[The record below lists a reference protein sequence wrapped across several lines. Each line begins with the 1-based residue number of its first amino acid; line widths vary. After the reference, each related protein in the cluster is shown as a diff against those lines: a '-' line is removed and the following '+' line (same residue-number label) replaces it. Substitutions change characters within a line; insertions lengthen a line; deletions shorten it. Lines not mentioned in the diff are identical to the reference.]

1 MHRLSA
7 VSVCVLFLVACG
19 CGVSFADD
27 GRIEFN
33 RDIRPILSDNCFA
46 CHGPDEKTRQAGLR
60 LDIAEHARAKL
71 ASGSTA
77 LVPGKLGESELARR
91 IVAVD
96 PDQQMPP
103 ADSGKRLTTRQIELL
118 KRWIEQGAEYQPH
131 WSFVAPRRPMIPQVG
146 HHTAGATGE
155 GLRSPVRLEDTGG
168 SKLPP
173 VAPEIPSAER
183 RDYRTWPLNPIDNF
197 VFDRLQREGLAPSPP
212 AEKERLV
219 RRVTLD
225 LTGVPPTIGEVDE
238 FLSDAAPDAY
248 EKLVDRLLAS
258 PRYGERMTLDWLDAA
273 RYADTH
279 GFNNDTTRYM
289 WRWRDWTI
297 DAFNSG
303 MPFDQFVT
311 EQLAGDL
318 LPNPTL
324 DQRIATGFNRN
335 HVINSEGGII
345 PEEYRVEYVA
355 DRVHTTATILLGL
368 SMGCARCHDHKFDPL
383 TQREYYQFFAFF
395 NQLNEQGE
403 AGRVG
408 NAEPTIKAPTPEQIV
423 RRAALSQQLASLD
436 DALKQ
441 QITRATET
449 MPEWEPKLRESASS
463 GGAAPVPL
471 LHWTLNETTGSELS
485 EQRDPTRKGQVAGKA
500 EWTTGKLDGALK
512 FDGNTHVE
520 AGDFA
525 SFDRTDKFSYGAWVN
540 VADKEAATVLSRMDD
555 ATAFRGYDLLLVG
568 GKLTA
573 HLVYRW
579 PDEALHVVSKTEVPV
594 GKWTHVFATYD
605 GSSKAEGFKLYI
617 DGKRSDV
624 EITNNLLTAPPKTTK
639 PLRIGRRTNGAP
651 FRGLIDEVRLYDREL
666 TAEEVLAVSESDS
679 QRDLLALAPDKR
691 TAEQTQIIVKAFL
704 SRPAT
709 DVSPDKSSERGGVS
723 PLVPSKRADAQEPG
737 GLRHPAQ
744 KSVIQKDLAWDVERA
759 RTDYQRLVKE
769 RADIDKQRA
778 DLEKAFPSA
787 MVMLEMPS
795 PRKTFVLKRGQYDA
809 PTDEVQ
815 PDVPAS
821 LPPFPKDAPRNR
833 LGLAQWLLSPE
844 HPLTSRVAVN
854 RAWTTF
860 FGTGLVETVEDFGS
874 QGQWP
879 SHLELID
886 WLAVEY
892 GQGERG
898 TRRQG
903 EEDSDRSD
911 SNPLVPSSPAPLAPP
926 PAWDTKHLHRLIVTS
941 ATYRQS
947 SRVTKEL
954 QERDPTN
961 KLLARGPRFR
971 LQAETIRDNALAVAG
986 LLSDHFGG
994 PSVSPYQPANLW
1006 DDVAVGADY
1015 EGTVYKQDKGE
1026 GLYRRSMYT
1035 FWKRTCPPP
1044 GLNTFDAPEREVCT
1058 SRRSRTNTPLQAL
1071 VLMNDPTYLEAAR
1084 KLAERAMIEGGES
1097 PTTRLTFA
1105 FRLAVSRAPSPAEI
1119 AVLLKAHQQR
1129 LAKYQQDPAAAKALL
1144 SHGDSPRNESLNEP
1158 DLAAW
1163 TAVMSLILNL
1173 DEAITKG

>member
-1 MHRLSA
+1 MNCHLVQLVCLSLA
-7 VSVCVLFLVACG
+7 IPVEALLFA
-19 CGVSFADD
+19 ADQP
-27 GRIEFN
+27 IEFN

-60 LDIAEHARAKL
+60 LDVSEHAKAKL
-71 ASGSTA
+71 ASGATA
-77 LVPGKLGESELARR
+77 LVPGKVGESELARR
-91 IVAVD
+91 IATVD
-96 PDQQMPP
+96 PTEQMPP
-103 ADSGKRLTTRQIELL
+103 AESGKKLTARQIELL
-118 KRWIEQGAEYQPH
+118 NRWVEQGAEYQPH
-131 WSFVAPRRPMIPQVG
+131 WSFVAPKRPGIP
-146 HHTAGATGE
+146 
-155 GLRSPVRLEDTGG
+155 PVRWALLPVRSSEAEDRTGK
-168 SKLPP
+168 STHPT
-173 VAPEIPSAER
+173 EHAE
-183 RDYRTWPLNPIDNF
+183 WPRNAIDNF
-197 VFDRLQREGLAPSPP
+197 VLARLEREGLTPSPA
-212 AEKERLV
+212 AEKERLI

-225 LTGVPPTIGEVDE
+225 LTGVSPTIGEVDE
-238 FLSDAAPDAY
+238 FLSDTAPDAY
-248 EKLVDRLLAS
+248 EQLIDRLLTS

-297 DAFNSG
+297 NAFNSG

-355 DRVHTTATILLGL
+355 DRVHTTATILMGL
-368 SMGCARCHDHKFDPL
+368 SLGCARCHDHKFDPL

-408 NAEPTIKAPTPEQIV
+408 NAEPTIKAPTPEQSARV
-423 RRAALSQQLASLD
+423 RDLVKQLASLD

-441 QITRATET
+441 RIARATET
-449 MPEWEPKLRESASS
+449 MPEWEPKLRAAASL
-463 GGAAPVPL
+463 GGAAPAPL
-471 LHWTLNETTGSELS
+471 LRWTLNETTGSELT
-485 EQRDPTRKGQVAGKA
+485 EQRDPTRKGQVVGKA
-500 EWTTGKLDGALK
+500 EWTAGKLDGALK

-520 AGDFA
+520 AGDLA
-525 SFDRTDKFSYGAWVN
+525 NFDRTDKFSYGAWVN
-540 VADKEAATVLSRMDD
+540 VSDKEAATVLSRMDD

-573 HLVYRW
+573 HFVYRW
-579 PDEALHVVSKTEVPV
+579 PDEALHVVSKVEVPV

-624 EITNNLLTAPPKTTK
+624 EITNNLLTASPKTTK

-651 FRGLIDEVRLYDREL
+651 FRGLIDEVRIYDREL
-666 TAEEVLAVSESDS
+666 TAEEVSSVSESDS
-679 QRDLLALAPDKR
+679 LRDLLALAPDKR

-704 SRPAT
+704 ARSAA
-709 DVSPDKSSERGGVS
+709 DVSPDRKSSERGGVS
-723 PLVPSKRADAQEPG
+723 PLVPRERADAQEPG
-737 GLRHPAQ
+737 GLRRPAP
-744 KSVIQKDLAWDVERA
+744 KEEKWDGDQARA
-759 RTDYQRLVKE
+759 DYQRLVKE
-769 RADIDKQRA
+769 RAETDKQRA

-787 MVMLEMPS
+787 MVMLEMPE
-795 PRKTFVLKRGQYDA
+795 PRKTFLLKRGQYDA
-809 PTDEVQ
+809 PSDEVQ

-821 LPPFPKDAPRNR
+821 LPPFPQDAPRNR
-833 LGLAQWLLSPE
+833 LGLAQWLLEPN

-854 RAWTTF
+854 RAWSQF
-860 FGTGLVETVEDFGS
+860 FGAGLVETVEDFGS

-879 SHLELID
+879 SDLELLD
-886 WLAVEY
+886 WLAVEF
-892 GQGERG
+892 
-898 TRRQG
+898 G
-903 EEDSDRSD
+903 EESKAESQET
-911 SNPLVPSSPAPLAPP
+911 SENGATPNSLPLSSTRHSPLATRQ
-926 PAWDTKHLHRLIVTS
+926 WSSKHLHRLIVTS

-986 LLSDHFGG
+986 LLSDRFGG

-1084 KLAERAMIEGGES
+1084 KLAERAMLEGGET
-1097 PTTRLTFA
+1097 PTARLTFA
-1105 FRLAVSRAPSPAEI
+1105 FRLVTSRSPSPAETAI
-1119 AVLLKAHQQR
+1119 LLKAHQHR
-1129 LAKYQQDPAAAKALL
+1129 LTKYQQDPAAAKALL

-1163 TAVMSLILNL
+1163 TAVISLILNL

>member
-1 MHRLSA
+1 M
-7 VSVCVLFLVACG
+7 V
-19 CGVSFADD
+19 FAADQP
-27 GRIEFN
+27 IEFN

-60 LDIAEHARAKL
+60 LDVAEHAKAKL
-71 ASGSTA
+71 ASGGIA

-91 IVAVD
+91 IGTTD
-96 PDQQMPP
+96 PSEQMPP
-103 ADSGKRLTTRQIELL
+103 MDSGKTLTARQIELL

-131 WSFVAPRRPMIPQVG
+131 WSFVAPQRPVI
-146 HHTAGATGE
+146 
-155 GLRSPVRLEDTGG
+155 
-168 SKLPP
+168 PP
-173 VAPEIPSAER
+173 VGRALLPVHSSQTEDRTGKSAHPTER
-183 RDYRTWPLNPIDNF
+183 AEWPLNPIDNF
-197 VFDRLQREGLAPSPP
+197 VLARLVRESLAPSPP
-212 AEKERLV
+212 AEKERLI
-219 RRVTLD
+219 RRATLD
-225 LTGVPPTIGEVDE
+225 LTGVPPTIGDVDE
-238 FLSDAAPDAY
+238 FLADTVPDAY
-248 EKLVDRLLAS
+248 EKVIDRLLAS

-297 DAFNSG
+297 NAFNSG

-355 DRVHTTATILLGL
+355 DRVHTTATILMGL
-368 SMGCARCHDHKFDPL
+368 SLGCARCHDHKFDPL

-408 NAEPTIKAPTPEQIV
+408 NAEPTIKAPTPEQLD
-423 RRAALSQQLASLD
+423 RQTALARQLASLD
-436 DALKQ
+436 DTLKQ
-441 QITRATET
+441 RITRAIET
-449 MPEWEPKLRESASS
+449 MPEWEPKLREAASS

-485 EQRDPTRKGQVAGKA
+485 EQRDPTRKGQVVGKA
-500 EWTTGKLDGALK
+500 EWTAGKLDGALK

-520 AGDFA
+520 AGDLA
-525 SFDRTDKFSYGAWVN
+525 NFDRTDKFSFGAWVN

-579 PDEALHVVSKTEVPV
+579 PDEALHVVSKIEVPL

-605 GSSKAEGFKLYI
+605 GSSKAEGFQLYI
-617 DGKRSDV
+617 DGKRADV
-624 EITNNLLTAPPKTTK
+624 EITNNLLTASPKTTK
-639 PLRIGRRTNGAP
+639 PLRIGRRTDGAP
-651 FRGLIDEVRLYDREL
+651 FRGLIDEVRIYDREL
-666 TAEEVLAVSESDS
+666 SAAEVSAVTESDS
-679 QRDLLALAPDKR
+679 LRDLLAIAPDKR
-691 TAEQTQIIVKAFL
+691 TPEQTQAVVKAFL

-709 DVSPDKSSERGGVS
+709 DVSPDKSPNSSSERGGVS
-723 PLVPSKRADAQEPG
+723 PPVPDSSVSSKRADAQAPG

-744 KSVIQKDLAWDVERA
+744 NEDKWDGDQARA
-759 RTDYQRLVKE
+759 DYQRLVKE
-769 RADIDKQRA
+769 RADTDKQRA
-778 DLEKAFPSA
+778 DLEQAFPSA

-809 PTDEVQ
+809 PSDEVQ

-821 LPPFPKDAPRNR
+821 LPPFPQDAARNR
-833 LGLAQWLLSPE
+833 LGLAQWLLAPN

-854 RAWTTF
+854 RAWSQF
-860 FGTGLVETVEDFGS
+860 FGAGLVETVEDFGS

-879 SHLELID
+879 SDLELLD
-886 WLAVEY
+886 WLAVEF
-892 GQGERG
+892 
-898 TRRQG
+898 G
-903 EEDSDRSD
+903 EESRAESRVTRARSAGA
-911 SNPLVPSSPAPLAPP
+911 SQTAASGSRHSTLNSRLP
-926 PAWDTKHLHRLIVTS
+926 WDTKRLHRLIVTS

-954 QERDPTN
+954 QERDPAN

-986 LLSDHFGG
+986 LLSDRFGG

-1084 KLAERAMIEGGES
+1084 KLAERAMLEGGES
-1097 PTTRLTFA
+1097 PTSRLTFA
-1105 FRLAVSRAPSPAEI
+1105 FRLALSRAPSPAEA

-1144 SHGDSPRNESLNEP
+1144 SHGDSPRNESLDEP

-1173 DEAITKG
+1173 DETITKG

>member
-1 MHRLSA
+1 MNRL
-7 VSVCVLFLVACG
+7 LVASL
-19 CGVSFADD
+19 GVLLLVASDNCSLLADEA
-27 GRIEFN
+27 RVEFN

-60 LDIAEHARAKL
+60 LDIAEHAKTKL
-71 ASGSTA
+71 ASGSIA

-91 IVAVD
+91 IGTVD
-96 PDQQMPP
+96 PNQQMPP
-103 ADSGKRLTTRQIELL
+103 SDSGKKLTARQIELL
-118 KRWIEQGAEYQPH
+118 KRWIEQGAEFQPH
-131 WSFVAPRRPMIPQVG
+131 WSFVTPKRPAIPQVAQVG
-146 HHTAGATGE
+146 WDKAASAAGPPAKVLSPTDG
-155 GLRSPVRLEDTGG
+155 GPALAKPSLSHPTRSG
-168 SKLPP
+168 
-173 VAPEIPSAER
+173 IPSAER
-183 RDYRTWPLNPIDNF
+183 RDYGTWPLNPIDNF
-197 VFDRLQREGLAPSPP
+197 VLDRLQREGLAPSQ
-212 AEKERLV
+212 AADKERLV

-225 LTGVPPTIGEVDE
+225 LTGVPPTLGEVDE
-238 FLSDAAPDAY
+238 FLADASADAY

-279 GFNNDTTRYM
+279 GFNNDTTRTM

-297 DAFNSG
+297 NAFNSG

-324 DQRIATGFNRN
+324 DQRLATGFNRN

-368 SMGCARCHDHKFDPL
+368 SLGCARCHDHKFDPL

-408 NAEPTIKAPTPEQIV
+408 NAEPTIKAPTREQ
-423 RRAALSQQLASLD
+423 RDRHAAFTKDLIWLD
-436 DALKQ
+436 DTLQKR
-441 QITRATET
+441 ITRATET
-449 MPEWEPKLRESASS
+449 MPEWEPNLRAAASS
-463 GGAAPVPL
+463 GGVAPVPF
-471 LHWTLNETTGSELS
+471 LHWTLNETTGSELT
-485 EQRDPTRKGQVAGKA
+485 EQRDPTRKGQVVGKA
-500 EWTTGKLDGALK
+500 EWTAGKLDGALK

-520 AGDFA
+520 VGDLA
-525 SFDRTDKFSYGAWVN
+525 NFDRTDKFSYGAWVN

-555 ATAFRGYDLLLVG
+555 ATAHRGYDLLLVG

-579 PDEALHVVSKTEVPV
+579 PDEALHVVSKVEVPV

-624 EITNNLLTAPPKTTK
+624 EITNNLLTASPKTTK

-666 TAEEVLAVSESDS
+666 TAEEVSAVSESDS
-679 QRDLLALAPDKR
+679 LRDLLAISPDKR
-691 TAEQTQIIVKAFL
+691 TAEQTQIIVKAHL
-704 SRPAT
+704 TRS
-709 DVSPDKSSERGGVS
+709 
-723 PLVPSKRADAQEPG
+723 DA
-737 GLRHPAQ
+737 
-744 KSVIQKDLAWDVERA
+744 
-759 RTDYQRLVKE
+759 DYQRLVKE
-769 RADIDKQRA
+769 RADTDKQRS

-787 MVMLEMPS
+787 MVMLEMPT

-833 LGLAQWLLSPE
+833 LGLAQWLLTPE

-886 WLAVEY
+886 WLAVEF
-892 GQGERG
+892 GEESRVERG
-898 TRRQG
+898 ETRARAEG
-903 EEDSDRSD
+903 AS
-911 SNPLVPSSPAPLAPP
+911 LTSSSGSRLSSLNSRLP
-926 PAWDTKHLHRLIVTS
+926 WDTKHLHRLIVTS

-1084 KLAERAMIEGGES
+1084 KLAERAMTEGGET

-1105 FRLAVSRAPSPAEI
+1105 FRLALSRSPSPAEI
-1119 AVLLKAHQQR
+1119 AVLLKTHQQR

>member
-1 MHRLSA
+1 
-7 VSVCVLFLVACG
+7 
-19 CGVSFADD
+19 
-27 GRIEFN
+27 
-33 RDIRPILSDNCFA
+33 
-46 CHGPDEKTRQAGLR
+46 
-60 LDIAEHARAKL
+60 
-71 ASGSTA
+71 
-77 LVPGKLGESELARR
+77 
-91 IVAVD
+91 
-96 PDQQMPP
+96 
-103 ADSGKRLTTRQIELL
+103 
-118 KRWIEQGAEYQPH
+118 
-131 WSFVAPRRPMIPQVG
+131 
-146 HHTAGATGE
+146 
-155 GLRSPVRLEDTGG
+155 
-168 SKLPP
+168 
-173 VAPEIPSAER
+173 
-183 RDYRTWPLNPIDNF
+183 
-197 VFDRLQREGLAPSPP
+197 
-212 AEKERLV
+212 
-219 RRVTLD
+219 
-225 LTGVPPTIGEVDE
+225 
-238 FLSDAAPDAY
+238 
-248 EKLVDRLLAS
+248 
-258 PRYGERMTLDWLDAA
+258 MTLDWLDAA

-297 DAFNSG
+297 NAFNSG

-408 NAEPTIKAPTPEQIV
+408 NAEPIIKAPTPEQTV
-423 RRAALSQQLASLD
+423 RQQVLTQQLASLD
-436 DALKQ
+436 EALKQ
-441 QITRATET
+441 RTARATET
-449 MPEWEPKLRESASS
+449 IAEWEPKLREVYATS
-463 GGAAPVPL
+463 GADPVPT
-471 LHWTLNETTGSELS
+471 LHWTLDEASGSEIAERGDS
-485 EQRDPTRKGQVAGKA
+485 SRKGQVVGKA
-500 EWTTGKLDGALK
+500 EWTAGKLGGAIKL
-512 FDGNTHVE
+512 DGNTHVE
-520 AGDFA
+520 VGDYANFE
-525 SFDRTDKFSYGAWVN
+525 RTEGFSYGAWIN
-540 VADKEAATVLSRMDD
+540 VASKDAATVVSRMDD
-555 ATAFRGYDLLLVG
+555 AEAHRGFDLLLVG

-573 HLVYRW
+573 HLVHHW
-579 PDEALHVVSKTEVPV
+579 PDNALHVVTKAEVPINQW
-594 GKWTHVFATYD
+594 KHVFATYD
-605 GSSKAEGFKLYI
+605 GSSTGEGFKLYI
-617 DGKRSDV
+617 DGKLQEV
-624 EITNNLLTAPPKTTK
+624 EITNKNLSETTRTTK
-639 PLRIGRRTNGAP
+639 PLRIGRRTSGAP
-651 FRGLIDEVRLYDREL
+651 FKGMIDDVRIYDREL
-666 TAEEVLAVSESDS
+666 KAEEVAAVAGSDGV
-679 QRDLLALAPDKR
+679 RDVLALAANKR
-691 TAEQTQIIVKAFL
+691 TTEQTQ
-704 SRPAT
+704 S
-709 DVSPDKSSERGGVS
+709 
-723 PLVPSKRADAQEPG
+723 LV
-737 GLRHPAQ
+737 
-744 KSVIQKDLAWDVERA
+744 
-759 RTDYQRLVKE
+759 RTYLNRL
-769 RADIDKQRA
+769 DIDHHKLTSQRS
-778 DLEKAFPSA
+778 DTDRQQVELDKAVPSA
-787 MVMLEMPS
+787 MVMLEMPA

-821 LPPFPKDAPRNR
+821 LPPFPKNAARNR
-833 LGLAQWLLSPE
+833 LGLAQWLLAPN

-886 WLAVEY
+886 WLAVEF
-892 GQGERG
+892 
-898 TRRQG
+898 G
-903 EEDSDRSD
+903 EESRDESRETRARAEGA
-911 SNPLVPSSPAPLAPP
+911 NPTASSASRLLSIHSRLP
-926 PAWDTKHLHRLIVTS
+926 WDTKHVHRLIVTS

-1084 KLAERAMIEGGES
+1084 KLAERAMTEGGES
-1097 PTTRLTFA
+1097 PVARLTFA
-1105 FRLAVSRAPSPAEI
+1105 FRLAVSRTPTPAETAI
-1119 AVLLKAHQQR
+1119 LLKTHQQR
-1129 LAKYQQDPAAAKALL
+1129 LAKYQQDLAATKALL

>member
-1 MHRLSA
+1 MNRHL
-7 VSVCVLFLVACG
+7 VQLVCFSLAALAETLLWG
-19 CGVSFADD
+19 ADQPL
-27 GRIEFN
+27 EFN

-60 LDIAEHARAKL
+60 LDIAEHAKAKL
-71 ASGSTA
+71 ASGATA

-91 IVAVD
+91 IGTTD
-96 PDQQMPP
+96 PSEQMPP
-103 ADSGKRLTTRQIELL
+103 AESGKTLTARQIELL

-131 WSFVAPRRPMIPQVG
+131 WSFVAPRRPRIPPVG
-146 HHTAGATGE
+146 RA
-155 GLRSPVRLEDTGG
+155 LLPVRSSEAEDRTG
-168 SKLPP
+168 K
-173 VAPEIPSAER
+173 SAHPTER
-183 RDYRTWPLNPIDNF
+183 AEWPRNAIDNF
-197 VFDRLQREGLAPSPP
+197 VFARLQREGLAPSPP
-212 AEKERLV
+212 AEKERLI

-225 LTGVPPTIGEVDE
+225 LTGVPPTIGDVDE
-238 FLSDAAPDAY
+238 FLADASADAY

-303 MPFDQFVT
+303 MPFDRFVT

-355 DRVHTTATILLGL
+355 DRVHTTATILMGL
-368 SMGCARCHDHKFDPL
+368 SLGCARCHDHKFDPL

-408 NAEPTIKAPTPEQIV
+408 NAEPTIKAPTPEQSARV
-423 RRAALSQQLASLD
+423 NDLAKQLASLD
-436 DALKQ
+436 DTLQ
-441 QITRATET
+441 QRITRAIET
-449 MPEWEPKLRESASS
+449 MPEWEPKLRAAATS
-463 GGAAPVPL
+463 GGTAPVPL
-471 LHWTLNETTGSELS
+471 LHWTLNETTGNELT
-485 EQRDPTRKGQVAGKA
+485 EQRDPTRKGTVVGKA

-520 AGDFA
+520 AGDLA
-525 SFDRTDKFSYGAWVN
+525 NFDRTDKFSFGAWVN
-540 VADKEAATVLSRMDD
+540 MAHKEAATVLSRMDD
-555 ATAFRGYDLLLVG
+555 ATAHRGYDLLLVG

-579 PDEALHVVSKTEVPV
+579 PDEALHVVSKVEVPV

-624 EITNNLLTAPPKTTK
+624 EITNNLLTASPKTTK
-639 PLRIGRRTNGAP
+639 PLRIGRRTDGAP
-651 FRGLIDEVRLYDREL
+651 FRGLIDEVCVYDREL
-666 TAEEVLAVSESDS
+666 SAAEVSAVTESDS
-679 QRDLLALAPDKR
+679 LRDLLALAPDKR
-691 TAEQTQIIVKAFL
+691 TPEQTQVIVKAFL
-704 SRPAT
+704 SRSAT
-709 DVSPDKSSERGGVS
+709 DVSPDKSPNTSSERGGVSPSNSSERGGVS
-723 PLVPSKRADAQEPG
+723 PLVPRKRADAEEPG
-737 GLRHPAQ
+737 GLRRPAQ
-744 KSVIQKDLAWDVERA
+744 KESAQKDLVWDGDQARA
-759 RTDYQRLVKE
+759 DYQHLVKE
-769 RADIDKQRA
+769 RAETDKQRA

-787 MVMLEMPS
+787 MVMLEMPA
-795 PRKTFVLKRGQYDA
+795 PRKTFLLKRGQYDA
-809 PTDEVQ
+809 PADEVQ

-833 LGLAQWLLSPE
+833 LGLAQWLLAPN

-854 RAWTTF
+854 RAWSQF
-860 FGTGLVETVEDFGS
+860 FGAGLVETVEDFGS

-879 SHLELID
+879 SDLELLD
-886 WLAVEY
+886 WLAVEF
-892 GQGERG
+892 GGG
-898 TRRQG
+898 AGDGGAT
-903 EEDSDRSD
+903 
-911 SNPLVPSSPAPLAPP
+911 PLSPAHHSPHATRH
-926 PAWDTKHLHRLIVTS
+926 WSSKHLHRLIVTS

-954 QERDPTN
+954 QDRDPAN

-986 LLSDHFGG
+986 LLSDRFGG

-1084 KLAERAMIEGGES
+1084 KLAERAMLEGGES
-1097 PTTRLTFA
+1097 PTSRLTFA
-1105 FRLAVSRAPSPAEI
+1105 FRLAVSRTPTPAET

-1129 LAKYQQDPAAAKALL
+1129 LAKYQQDPAAAKALV
-1144 SHGDSPRNESLNEP
+1144 SHGDSPRIESLNEP

>member
-1 MHRLSA
+1 MTRHFISLVCLSLA
-7 VSVCVLFLVACG
+7 APVGTLLFA
-19 CGVSFADD
+19 ADQTV
-27 GRIEFN
+27 EFN

-60 LDIAEHARAKL
+60 LDVAEQAKMKL
-71 ASGSTA
+71 ASGAMA

-91 IVAVD
+91 IVAAD
-96 PDQQMPP
+96 PTEQMPP
-103 ADSGKRLTTRQIELL
+103 ADSGKTLTVRQIELL

-131 WSFVAPRRPMIPQVG
+131 WSFVAPKRPGIPP
-146 HHTAGATGE
+146 AGWALLPVHSSEAEDRTG
-155 GLRSPVRLEDTGG
+155 
-168 SKLPP
+168 K
-173 VAPEIPSAER
+173 SAHPTER
-183 RDYRTWPLNPIDNF
+183 VEWPRNAIDNF
-197 VFDRLQREGLAPSPP
+197 VLARLQREGLAPSPTT
-212 AEKERLV
+212 EKERLI
-219 RRVTLD
+219 RRVTFD
-225 LTGVPPTIGEVDE
+225 LTGAPPTIGEVDE
-238 FLSDAAPDAY
+238 FLSDTAPDSY
-248 EKLVDRLLAS
+248 EQLIDRLLAS

-297 DAFNSG
+297 NAFNSG

-318 LPNPTL
+318 LSNPTL

-355 DRVHTTATILLGL
+355 DRVHTTATILMGL
-368 SMGCARCHDHKFDPL
+368 SLGCARCHDHKFDPL

-408 NAEPTIKAPTPEQIV
+408 NAEPTIKAPTPEQLS
-423 RRAALSQQLASLD
+423 RQTALSKQLASLD
-436 DALKQ
+436 DTLKQ
-441 QITRATET
+441 SITRATET
-449 MPEWEPKLRESASS
+449 MPEWEPKLREVASS
-463 GGAAPVPL
+463 GGAAPTPL
-471 LHWTLNETTGSELS
+471 LHWTLNETTGSELA
-485 EQRDPTRKGQVAGKA
+485 EQRDPTRKGQIVGKA
-500 EWTTGKLDGALK
+500 EWAAGKLDGALK

-520 AGDFA
+520 AGDLA
-525 SFDRTDKFSYGAWVN
+525 NFDRTDKFSFGAWVS
-540 VADKEAATVLSRMDD
+540 VADKDAATVLSRMDD
-555 ATAFRGYDLLLVG
+555 AAAHRGYDLLLVG
-568 GKLTA
+568 GNLTA
-573 HLVYRW
+573 HLVHRW
-579 PDEALHVVSKTEVPV
+579 PDEALHVVSKTEVSV

-617 DGKRSDV
+617 DGKRVDV
-624 EITNNLLTAPPKTTK
+624 EITNNLLTASPKTTK

-651 FRGLIDEVRLYDREL
+651 FRGLIDEVRIYDREL
-666 TAEEVLAVSESDS
+666 TAEEVSAVSESDS
-679 QRDLLALAPDKR
+679 LRDLLAIGPDKR
-691 TAEQTQIIVKAFL
+691 TAEQTQIIVKAHL
-704 SRPAT
+704 TRS
-709 DVSPDKSSERGGVS
+709 
-723 PLVPSKRADAQEPG
+723 DA
-737 GLRHPAQ
+737 
-744 KSVIQKDLAWDVERA
+744 
-759 RTDYQRLVKE
+759 DYQRLVKE
-769 RADIDKQRA
+769 RADNDKQRA

-787 MVMLEMPS
+787 MVMQEMPA

-809 PTDEVQ
+809 PADEVL

-833 LGLAQWLLSPE
+833 LGLAQWLLAPD

-854 RAWTTF
+854 RAWSQF
-860 FGTGLVETVEDFGS
+860 FGAGLVETVEDFGS

-879 SHLELID
+879 SDLELLD
-886 WLAVEY
+886 WLAVEFKE
-892 GQGERG
+892 GEGKTRRWGERVLLNA
-898 TRRQG
+898 
-903 EEDSDRSD
+903 SSP
-911 SNPLVPSSPAPLAPP
+911 SLPVSPSSPLA
-926 PAWDTKHLHRLIVTS
+926 WSSKHLHRLIVTS
-941 ATYRQS
+941 ATYRRS
-947 SRVTKEL
+947 SRVTREL
-954 QERDPTN
+954 QERDPAN

-971 LQAETIRDNALAVAG
+971 LQAETIRDNALSVAG

-1084 KLAERAMIEGGES
+1084 KLAERAMLEGGES
-1097 PTTRLTFA
+1097 TTSRLTFA
-1105 FRLAVSRAPSPAEI
+1105 FRLAISRTPNPTET
-1119 AVLLKAHQQR
+1119 AVLLKAYQQR
-1129 LAKYQQDPAAAKALL
+1129 LAKYQQDPAGAKALL
-1144 SHGDSPRNESLNEP
+1144 SHGDSPRNESLHEP

-1173 DEAITKG
+1173 DETITKG

>member
-1 MHRLSA
+1 MNRL
-7 VSVCVLFLVACG
+7 LVALS
-19 CGVSFADD
+19 GVLLFVTSGTGSSAADD
-27 GRIEFN
+27 VRVEFN

-60 LDIAEHARAKL
+60 FDIAEHAKTKL
-71 ASGSTA
+71 ASGVTA
-77 LVPGKLGESELARR
+77 LVPGKIGESELARR

-96 PDQQMPP
+96 PNQQMPP
-103 ADSGKRLTTRQIELL
+103 VESGKRLTARQIELL
-118 KRWIEQGAEYQPH
+118 QRWIEQGAEYQPH
-131 WSFVAPRRPMIPQVG
+131 WSFVTPKRPVIP
-146 HHTAGATGE
+146 HS
-155 GLRSPVRLEDTGG
+155 SPH
-168 SKLPP
+168 S
-173 VAPEIPSAER
+173 PSAEPGTSLGER
-183 RDYRTWPLNPIDNF
+183 RLHWPLNPIDNF
-197 VFDRLQREGLAPSPP
+197 VLDRLEREGLAPSPP
-212 AEKERLV
+212 AEKERLI

-225 LTGVPPTIGEVDE
+225 LTGVPPTLGEVDE
-238 FLSDAAPDAY
+238 FLADASADAY
-248 EKLVDRLLAS
+248 DRLVDRLFAS

-297 DAFNSG
+297 NAFNSG

-324 DQRIATGFNRN
+324 DQRLATGFNRN

-436 DALKQ
+436 DTLKQ
-441 QITRATET
+441 RITRATET
-449 MPEWEPKLRESASS
+449 MSEWEPKLRAAASS
-463 GGAAPVPL
+463 NGAAPAPF
-471 LHWTLNETTGSELS
+471 LHWTLNETTGSELT
-485 EQRDPTRKGQVAGKA
+485 EQRDPTRKGQVVGKA

-512 FDGNTHVE
+512 FDGSTHVE
-520 AGDFA
+520 AGDLA
-525 SFDRTDKFSYGAWVN
+525 NFDRTDKFSYGAWVN

-555 ATAFRGYDLLLVG
+555 ATAFRGYDLLLVS

-579 PDEALHVVSKTEVPV
+579 PDEALHVVSKVEVPV

-617 DGKRSDV
+617 DGKRVDV
-624 EITNNLLTAPPKTTK
+624 EITNNLLTASPKTTK

-666 TAEEVLAVSESDS
+666 TAEEVSAVSESDS
-679 QRDLLALAPDKR
+679 LRDLLAIAPDKR
-691 TAEQTQIIVKAFL
+691 TPEQTLIIVKAHL
-704 SRPAT
+704 TRS
-709 DVSPDKSSERGGVS
+709 
-723 PLVPSKRADAQEPG
+723 DA
-737 GLRHPAQ
+737 
-744 KSVIQKDLAWDVERA
+744 
-759 RTDYQRLVKE
+759 DYQRLVKE
-769 RADIDKQRA
+769 RADTDKLRS

-809 PTDEVQ
+809 PADEVQ

-833 LGLAQWLLSPE
+833 LGLAQWLLAPE

-886 WLAVEY
+886 WLAVEF
-892 GQGERG
+892 GKQSRDESRETRARTEGESP
-898 TRRQG
+898 TAA
-903 EEDSDRSD
+903 
-911 SNPLVPSSPAPLAPP
+911 SSSRLSSLNSRLP
-926 PAWDTKHLHRLIVTS
+926 WDTKHLHRLIVTS

-954 QERDPTN
+954 QERDPAN

-971 LQAETIRDNALAVAG
+971 MQAETIRDNALAVAG

-1084 KLAERAMIEGGES
+1084 KLAERAMTEGGES
-1097 PTTRLTFA
+1097 PAARLTFA
-1105 FRLAVSRAPSPAEI
+1105 FRLAVSRAPTPAEI
-1119 AVLLKAHQQR
+1119 AVLLKTLQQR
-1129 LAKYQQDPAAAKALL
+1129 LTKYQQDPAAAKALL

-1163 TAVMSLILNL
+1163 AAVMSLILNL